1 MKINKGFTIRV
12 SKKALQL
19 TSPVVLWATDRSI
32 SGKAIWDTGA
42 SYVMLTP
49 RAISALCPSI
59 VEEADADTA
68 NGKRT
73 MFGYRVDIALPGNI
87 YFENV
92 AAYSADISD
101 TDIVCLIG
109 MDIISRGTMKVT
121 PQDGSIVFEFF
132 VPHDP

>member
-1 MKINKGFTIRV
+1 
-12 SKKALQL
+12 
-19 TSPVVLWATDRSI
+19 
-32 SGKAIWDTGA
+32 
-42 SYVMLTP
+42 MLTP
-49 RAISALCPSI
+49 RAISALCLSI
-59 VEEADADTA
+59 VEETDADTA
-68 NGKRT
+68 NGKRAVR
-73 MFGYRVDIALPGNI
+73 GYHVDIALPGNL

-121 PQDGSIVFEFF
+121 PKNTSIVFEFF

>member
-19 TSPVVLWATDRSI
+19 TSPVVLWVTDRSI

-92 AAYSADISD
+92 SAYSADISD